1 MMYIKKFIDRVSLLD
16 RTPGKDLV
24 IPGAEARM
32 LRDEVAKLLSDKVAQ
47 APVVKQATND
57 VIISGGTFK

>member
-1 MMYIKKFIDRVSLLD
+1 MYIKKFIDRVSQLD

-32 LRDEVAKLLSDKVAQ
+32 LRDEVAKLLSDRVTQ
-47 APVVKQATND
+47 SSSAPVQATTD